1 MNTRTTFVNG
11 ILDRLTRLVGVSLK
25 LGLVTA
31 LAAYSVAVSQPQLPV
46 TLGAADGFAVL
57 AGSLISSVPT
67 SNITGDVGLSP
78 ASGSN
83 ITGLTSPEVTGTI
96 YTVDAFGPAG
106 SVPDPI
112 LLTAAKG
119 DLTIAYNDAAGR
131 TPVPT
136 GNFLNPGGGNLGGLT
151 LVPGLYKF
159 TSAALITG
167 SDVTLT
173 GGATDVWIFQIAQT
187 LTVGDDIEVILSGG
201 ALASNIFWQVGTSA
215 TLGTTSVF
223 KGTIMADQSISLNN
237 LATVEGRT
245 LAFTG
250 AVTLVSNTISTD
262 FIVPV
267 ELVSFS
273 SSVYG
278 NNIQLSWE
286 TASEINNQ
294 GFEIYRNGNKIDF
307 VDGKGTTTE
316 KQDYSFV
323 DNDLISGIYNYRLN
337 QLDFD
342 GTHRVVGELTAYLTL
357 PEQFSLEQNYPNP
370 FNPSTTINFSI
381 PASDFVTLKVF
392 NVLGSEVA
400 TLVNEQKE
408 PGSYQV
414 SFNANNYSAG
424 IYFYNLSAGNFIET
438 RKMILLK

>member
-294 GFEIYRNGNKIDF
+294 GFDIYRNGIKIAF

-424 IYFYNLSAGNFIET
+424 IYFYNLQAGNFVET

>member
-11 ILDRLTRLVGVSLK
+11 IFDRLTRLASASLK

-31 LAAYSVAVSQPQLPV
+31 LAAYSVAVSQPQPPV

-67 SNITGDVGLSP
+67 SDITGDVGLSP

-106 SVPDPI
+106 SVADPI

-136 GNFLNPGGGNLGGLT
+136 GSFLNPGGGNIGGLT
-151 LVPGLYKF
+151 LVSGLYKF

-187 LTVGDDIEVILSGG
+187 LTVGDDIEVILTGG

-237 LATVEGRT
+237 LATVEGRM

-278 NNIQLSWE
+278 NNIQLSWQ

-323 DNDLISGIYNYRLN
+323 DKDLISGIYNYRLK

-342 GTHRVVGELTAYLTL
+342 GTHRVVGELSVYLTL

-381 PASDFVTLKVF
+381 PASGFVTLKVF

-414 SFNANNYSAG
+414 EFDSNNYSAG
-424 IYFYNLSAGNFIET
+424 IYFYNLQAGNFIET

>member
-67 SNITGDVGLSP
+67 SDITGDVGLSP

-83 ITGLTSPEVTGTI
+83 ITGLTAPEVTGTI

-106 SVPDPI
+106 SVADPI

-159 TSAALITG
+159 TSEALITG

-215 TLGTTSVF
+215 TLGTTSIF
-223 KGTIMADQSISLNN
+223 NGTIMADQSIALLN
-237 LATVEGRT
+237 LATVNGRT
-245 LAFTG
+245 LARIG
-250 AVTLVSNTISTD
+250 AVTLVANTVAID

-267 ELVSFS
+267 ELTSFAAITNAND
-273 SSVYG
+273 V
-278 NNIQLSWE
+278 ILSWGTVTE
-286 TASEINNQ
+286 TNNQ
-294 GFEIYRNGNKIDF
+294 GFEIYRNGNKIAF

-323 DNDLISGIYNYRLN
+323 DKDLVSGIYNYRLN

-342 GTHRVVGELTAYLTL
+342 GTHRVVGELTVNLTL
-357 PEQFSLEQNYPNP
+357 PEQFSLSQNYPNP

-381 PASDFVTLKVF
+381 PASGLVTLKVF

-408 PGSYQV
+408 PGSYEV
-414 SFNANNYSAG
+414 RFNANNYSAG
-424 IYFYNLSAGNFIET
+424 IYFYNIQAGNFVET
-438 RKMILLK
+438 RKMVLLK

>member
-1 MNTRTTFVNG
+1 MNTRTTFVTG
-11 ILDRLTRLVGVSLK
+11 ILNRWIRLVGVSLK

-31 LAAYSVAVSQPQLPV
+31 LAAYSFAVSQPQLPV

-67 SNITGDVGLSP
+67 SDITGDVGLSP

-106 SVPDPI
+106 SVADPI

-136 GNFLNPGGGNLGGLT
+136 GSFLNPGGGNIGGLT
-151 LVPGLYKF
+151 LVSGLYKF

-173 GGATDVWIFQIAQT
+173 GSATDVWIFQIAQT
-187 LTVGDDIEVILSGG
+187 LTVGDDIEVILTGG

-237 LATVEGRT
+237 LATVEGRM

-278 NNIQLSWE
+278 NNIQLSWQ

-294 GFEIYRNGNKIDF
+294 GFEIYRNGIKIAF

-323 DNDLISGIYNYRLN
+323 DKDLISGIYNYRLK

-342 GTHRVVGELTAYLTL
+342 GTHRVVGELSVYLTL

-381 PASDFVTLKVF
+381 PASGLVTLKVF

-414 SFNANNYSAG
+414 EFDSNNYSAG
-424 IYFYNLSAGNFIET
+424 IYFYNLQAGNFIET

>member
-11 ILDRLTRLVGVSLK
+11 IFDRLTRLASASLK

-31 LAAYSVAVSQPQLPV
+31 LAAYSVAVSQPQPPV

-67 SNITGDVGLSP
+67 SDITGDVGLSP

-83 ITGLTSPEVTGTI
+83 ITGLTAPEVTGTI

-106 SVPDPI
+106 SVADPI

-173 GGATDVWIFQIAQT
+173 GSATDVWIFQIAQT

-237 LATVEGRT
+237 LATVEGRM

-278 NNIQLSWE
+278 NNIQLSWQ

-323 DNDLISGIYNYRLN
+323 DKDLISGIYNYRLK

-342 GTHRVVGELTAYLTL
+342 GTHRVVGELSVYLTL

-381 PASDFVTLKVF
+381 PASGFVTLKVF

-414 SFNANNYSAG
+414 EFDSNNYSAG
-424 IYFYNLSAGNFIET
+424 IYFYNLQAGNFIET

>member
-294 GFEIYRNGNKIDF
+294 GFDIYRNGIKIAF

>member
-1 MNTRTTFVNG
+1 MNTRTTFVTG
-11 ILDRLTRLVGVSLK
+11 ILDRLTRLASASLK

-31 LAAYSVAVSQPQLPV
+31 LAAYSVAVSQPQPPV
-46 TLGAADGFAVL
+46 TLGAADNFAIL

-67 SNITGDVGLSP
+67 SDITGDVGLSP

-83 ITGLTSPEVTGTI
+83 ITGLTAPEVTGTI

-106 SVPDPI
+106 SVADPI

-136 GNFLNPGGGNLGGLT
+136 GNFLNPGGGNIGGLT

-173 GGATDVWIFQIAQT
+173 GSATDVWIFQIAQT
-187 LTVGDDIEVILSGG
+187 LTVGDGIEVILSGG

-215 TLGTTSVF
+215 TLGTTSIF
-223 KGTIMADQSISLNN
+223 NGTIMADQSIALLN
-237 LATVEGRT
+237 LATVNGRT
-245 LAFTG
+245 LARIG
-250 AVTLVSNTISTD
+250 AVTLVANTVAID

-267 ELVSFS
+267 ELTSFS
-273 SSVYG
+273 AITNENDV
-278 NNIQLSWE
+278 ILSWGTVTE
-286 TASEINNQ
+286 TNNQ
-294 GFEIYRNGNKIDF
+294 GFEIYRNEEKVAF

-323 DNDLISGIYNYRLN
+323 DKDLISGIYNYRLN

-381 PASDFVTLKVF
+381 PTADFVTLKVF

-414 SFNANNYSAG
+414 TFNANNYSAG
-424 IYFYNLSAGNFIET
+424 IYFYNIQAGNFIET